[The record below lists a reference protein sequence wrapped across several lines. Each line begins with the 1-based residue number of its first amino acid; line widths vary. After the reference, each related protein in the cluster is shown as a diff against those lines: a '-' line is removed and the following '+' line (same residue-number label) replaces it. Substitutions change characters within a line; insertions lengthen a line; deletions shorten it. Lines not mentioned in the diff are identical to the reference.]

1 MPGSRPVVLGG
12 TGLGAVAELARRRK
26 AGWAALAEIFAAPTP
41 AWVADAREGRVRQR
55 WEDAVGWRT
64 GELEGFG
71 PPLLVLGSFERS
83 SRRRELDHDIATLH
97 DAFDSLAEIG
107 SFGAALAACEL
118 LHRLCA
124 DEAVAWSAGQL
135 PKARALRVHQHDEL
149 NSDAGEALG
158 AGCALMLAAQP
169 RQPYLALTQVGRLW
183 VDRERGGSSFVN
195 ETQR

>member
-1 MPGSRPVVLGG
+1 MPGSRPVALGG
-12 TGLGAVAELARRRK
+12 TGLSAIAELARRRST
-26 AGWAALAEIFAAPTP
+26 GWAALAETFAAPTP
-41 AWVADAREGRVRQR
+41 AWVAAVREGRVRQS

-83 SRRRELDHDIATLH
+83 SRRRELDHDIATLSE
-97 DAFDSLAEIG
+97 AFDASDDG
-107 SFGAALAACEL
+107 SFDAALAACEL
-118 LHRLCA
+118 LHRLCS
-124 DEAVAWSAGQL
+124 DEASAWSAGQL

-149 NSDAGEALG
+149 HADAGEALG
-158 AGCALMLAAQP
+158 AGCAAMLATQP

-195 ETQR
+195 EPQR